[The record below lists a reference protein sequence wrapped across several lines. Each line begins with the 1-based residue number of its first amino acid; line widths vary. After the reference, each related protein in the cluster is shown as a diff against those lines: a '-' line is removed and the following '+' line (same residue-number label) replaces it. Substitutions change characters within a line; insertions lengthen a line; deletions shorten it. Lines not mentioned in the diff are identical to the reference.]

1 MCRAVILLVR
11 PIGCCRALRIG
22 ADPAPLL
29 FAGMNLPLEVSMLTG
44 FMEDLPLALI
54 EAARVDGASL
64 WQEFTRVLLPLLVP
78 GLAATALLALIFT

>member
-1 MCRAVILLVR
+1 
-11 PIGCCRALRIG
+11 
-22 ADPAPLL
+22 
-29 FAGMNLPLEVSMLTG
+29 MLTG